1 MALYTDTVM
10 DHFLH
15 PRNVGEIADADGVG
29 EVGNAKCG
37 DIMKMYLKIK
47 DGKIKDVKFETFGC
61 GRAIAS
67 RSMATE
73 LLIHA
78 YLDGIFDRWMRA
90 GEAHGHQD
98 RRLYKT
104 AKRLKNATAVIDMG
118 ERSVDA
124 NRWVFDLLAPGY
136 GILCFLLGSR
146 A

>member
-1 MALYTDTVM
+1 MHGNTEAAGGRGAFLYGPRRASDDERRAYAYLRQRGNGSLPLSRM
-10 DHFLH
+10 ILDGYAAEHGAQLH
-15 PRNVGEIADADGVG
+15 ITE
-29 EVGNAKCG
+29 
-37 DIMKMYLKIK
+37 
-47 DGKIKDVKFETFGC
+47 
-61 GRAIAS
+61 

-98 RRLYKT
+98 GRLYKT

-124 NRWVFDLLAPGY
+124 NRWVFDLLAHGY

>member
-1 MALYTDTVM
+1 MSDKKFKLALCQIRTDFDVDTTM
-10 DHFLH
+10 NKTEAMLH
-15 PRNVGEIADADGVG
+15 EAAEHGAQLHITE
-29 EVGNAKCG
+29 
-37 DIMKMYLKIK
+37 
-47 DGKIKDVKFETFGC
+47 
-61 GRAIAS
+61 

-73 LLIHA
+73 RLIHA

-104 AKRLKNATAVIDMG
+104 AKRRNNATAVIDMG

>member
-1 MALYTDTVM
+1 MDASQLPEGVTLYYTDKAVHLTTNDALM
-10 DHFLH
+10 TFL
-15 PRNVGEIADADGVG
+15 RQK
-29 EVGNAKCG
+29 GNG
-37 DIMKMYLKIK
+37 SLPLS
-47 DGKIKDVKFETFGC
+47 
-61 GRAIAS
+61 RAILAGYEAECGAALQITE

-118 ERSVDA
+118 ERSVDT
-124 NRWVFDLLAPGY
+124 NRWVFDLLSHGY
-136 GILCFLLGSR
+136 GALCLLLGRS

>member
-1 MALYTDTVM
+1 METQRLPEGVELSYTDRAVHLTANSALM
-10 DHFLH
+10 AYLRQRGNGRMILDGYAAEHGAQLH
-15 PRNVGEIADADGVG
+15 ITE
-29 EVGNAKCG
+29 
-37 DIMKMYLKIK
+37 
-47 DGKIKDVKFETFGC
+47 
-61 GRAIAS
+61 

-124 NRWVFDLLAPGY
+124 NRWVFDLLAHGY

>member
-1 MALYTDTVM
+1 METQRLPEGVELSYTDRAVHLTTNGALM
-10 DHFLH
+10 TYLRQRGNGSLPLSRMILDGYAAEHGAQLH
-15 PRNVGEIADADGVG
+15 ITE
-29 EVGNAKCG
+29 
-37 DIMKMYLKIK
+37 
-47 DGKIKDVKFETFGC
+47 
-61 GRAIAS
+61 

-118 ERSVDA
+118 ERAST
-124 NRWVFDLLAPGY
+124 RTG
-136 GILCFLLGSR
+136 GSSTCLPTATGFSASCWEAGR
-146 A
+146 EESL

>member
-1 MALYTDTVM
+1 MILDGYAAE
-10 DHFLH
+10 HGAQLH
-15 PRNVGEIADADGVG
+15 ITE
-29 EVGNAKCG
+29 
-37 DIMKMYLKIK
+37 
-47 DGKIKDVKFETFGC
+47 
-61 GRAIAS
+61 

-78 YLDGIFDRWMRA
+78 YLDGIFDHWMRA

-104 AKRLKNATAVIDMG
+104 AKRLKKATAVIDMG

-124 NRWVFDLLAPGY
+124 NRWVFDLLAHGY

>member
-1 MALYTDTVM
+1 METQRLPEGVELSYTDRAVHLTTNGALMAYLRQRGNGSLPLSRMILDGYVAE
-10 DHFLH
+10 HGAQLH
-15 PRNVGEIADADGVG
+15 ITE
-29 EVGNAKCG
+29 
-37 DIMKMYLKIK
+37 
-47 DGKIKDVKFETFGC
+47 
-61 GRAIAS
+61 

-124 NRWVFDLLAPGY
+124 NRWVFDLLAHGY

>member
-1 MALYTDTVM
+1 MERSKLPEGMELYYTERAVHLTTNEALMRYLRQKGNGSLPLSRM
-10 DHFLH
+10 IL
-15 PRNVGEIADADGVG
+15 DGYAAERG
-29 EVGNAKCG
+29 APLQITE
-37 DIMKMYLKIK
+37 
-47 DGKIKDVKFETFGC
+47 
-61 GRAIAS
+61 

-78 YLDGIFDRWMRA
+78 YLDGIFDRWVRA

-104 AKRLKNATAVIDMG
+104 AKRLKNAAAVIDMG

-136 GILCFLLGSR
+136 GILCALLGSR

>member
-1 MALYTDTVM
+1 
-10 DHFLH
+10 
-15 PRNVGEIADADGVG
+15 
-29 EVGNAKCG
+29 
-37 DIMKMYLKIK
+37 
-47 DGKIKDVKFETFGC
+47 
-61 GRAIAS
+61 
-67 RSMATE
+67 MATE

-90 GEAHGHQD
+90 GEAHGHQG

>member
-1 MALYTDTVM
+1 METQRLPEGVELSYTDRAVHLTTNSALM
-10 DHFLH
+10 AYLRQRGNGSLPLSRMILDGYAAEHGAQLH
-15 PRNVGEIADADGVG
+15 I
-29 EVGNAKCG
+29 
-37 DIMKMYLKIK
+37 
-47 DGKIKDVKFETFGC
+47 
-61 GRAIAS
+61 
-67 RSMATE
+67 TE

-124 NRWVFDLLAPGY
+124 NRWVFDLLAHGY

>member
-1 MALYTDTVM
+1 MDASQLPEGVMLYYTDKAVHLTTNDALM
-10 DHFLH
+10 TFL
-15 PRNVGEIADADGVG
+15 RQK
-29 EVGNAKCG
+29 GNG
-37 DIMKMYLKIK
+37 SLPLS
-47 DGKIKDVKFETFGC
+47 
-61 GRAIAS
+61 RAILAGYEAECGAALQITE

-124 NRWVFDLLAPGY
+124 NRWVFDLLAHGY

>member
-1 MALYTDTVM
+1 MAYLRQRGNGSLPLSRMILDGYAAE
-10 DHFLH
+10 HGAQLH
-15 PRNVGEIADADGVG
+15 ITE
-29 EVGNAKCG
+29 
-37 DIMKMYLKIK
+37 
-47 DGKIKDVKFETFGC
+47 
-61 GRAIAS
+61 

-104 AKRLKNATAVIDMG
+104 AKRLKKATAVIDMG

>member
-1 MALYTDTVM
+1 MDASQLPEGVTLYYTDKAVHLTT
-10 DHFLH
+10 
-15 PRNVGEIADADGVG
+15 NDALMTYLRQK
-29 EVGNAKCG
+29 GNGSLPLSRTILAGYEAECG
-37 DIMKMYLKIK
+37 AALQIT
-47 DGKIKDVKFETFGC
+47 E
-61 GRAIAS
+61 

-124 NRWVFDLLAPGY
+124 NRWVFDLLAHGY

>member
-1 MALYTDTVM
+1 MERSKLPEGTELFYTEKAVHLTTNDALMRY
-10 DHFLH
+10 L
-15 PRNVGEIADADGVG
+15 RQK
-29 EVGNAKCG
+29 GNG
-37 DIMKMYLKIK
+37 SLPLS
-47 DGKIKDVKFETFGC
+47 
-61 GRAIAS
+61 RAILDGYAAECGVPLHITE

-78 YLDGIFDRWMRA
+78 YLDGIFERWVRA

-98 RRLYKT
+98 GKFYKT

-124 NRWVFDLLAPGY
+124 NRWVFDLLAHGY

>member
-1 MALYTDTVM
+1 METQRLPEGVELSYTDRAVHLTTNGALM
-10 DHFLH
+10 TYLRQRGNGSLPLSRMILDGYAAEHGAH
-15 PRNVGEIADADGVG
+15 PAVKNAVQIRVDQQLRGHGALRNVQ
-29 EVGNAKCG
+29 
-37 DIMKMYLKIK
+37 L
-47 DGKIKDVKFETFGC
+47 
-61 GRAIAS
+61 
-67 RSMATE
+67 
-73 LLIHA
+73 
-78 YLDGIFDRWMRA
+78 RA

-124 NRWVFDLLAPGY
+124 NRWVFDLLAHGY